1 MNKENQKV
9 RWGVLGT
16 ANFGRTILPAMQRC
30 QFAEVHAVASRSL
43 ESAKAYAKEL
53 AIPKAYG
60 SYEEILRDPEVDA
73 IYIPL
78 PNHIHI
84 GPAKQALEAGKHV
97 LCEKPISVNAADA
110 LELLEFSKK
119 FPRLKIAEAFMYRY
133 HPQWIQAKRWITE
146 GKIGTLRMVQVFF
159 AYYNVDASNIRN
171 QSDVGGG
178 GLLDIGCYCVS
189 SSRWICDRE
198 PERVIGLFDKDPSFG
213 TDRLASGILDFG
225 NGLQASFTCST
236 QVAPYQ
242 RVNILGTHG
251 RVEIDIPFNAP
262 PDRPCRVSLYPGTH
276 SAQGRFE
283 PTESQ
288 VLDMDI
294 CDQYTLQGEAISLA
308 ILNDEPVPYGLEDAV
323 GNMRTLEALRQ
334 SNESSAWIAP

>member
-1 MNKENQKV
+1 
-9 RWGVLGT
+9 
-16 ANFGRTILPAMQRC
+16 
-30 QFAEVHAVASRSL
+30 
-43 ESAKAYAKEL
+43 
-53 AIPKAYG
+53 
-60 SYEEILRDPEVDA
+60 
-73 IYIPL
+73 
-78 PNHIHI
+78 
-84 GPAKQALEAGKHV
+84 
-97 LCEKPISVNAADA
+97 
-110 LELLEFSKK
+110 
-119 FPRLKIAEAFMYRY
+119 MYRY
-133 HPQWIQAKRWITE
+133 HPQWIQAKKWIIE

-189 SSRWICDRE
+189 SSRWICDKE

-262 PDRPCRVSLYPGTH
+262 PDRPCLVSLYPGTH
-276 SAQGRFE
+276 SAQGQFE

-288 VLDMDI
+288 VLGMDI
-294 CDQYTLQGEAISLA
+294 CDQYTLQGEAISSA
-308 ILNDEPVPYGLEDAV
+308 ILNDEPVPYGLEDTV

-334 SNESSAWIAP
+334 SNESSAWLVL